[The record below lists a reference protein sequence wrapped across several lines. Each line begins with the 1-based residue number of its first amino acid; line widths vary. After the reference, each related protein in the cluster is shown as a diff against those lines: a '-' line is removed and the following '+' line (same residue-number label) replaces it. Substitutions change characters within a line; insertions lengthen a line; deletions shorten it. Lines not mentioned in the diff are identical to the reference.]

1 MWPGFAK
8 WTGQRIRL
16 TVAVEDGGGGHV
28 GEATCNLLANKQQP
42 KNGDLHRDS
51 RAVRGFKWKE
61 KSGTKKYS
69 GRTMAEDV
77 RNGYLSSDTHPKSRR
92 LVDGVLLLGK
102 HNETV
107 QWANAMPWNKAEMEN
122 AAAR

>member
-1 MWPGFAK
+1 MDTLEKRRVIYWRISSSRRMGIS
-8 WTGQRIRL
+8 TG
-16 TVAVEDGGGGHV
+16 T
-28 GEATCNLLANKQQP
+28 
-42 KNGDLHRDS
+42 
-51 RAVRGFKWKE
+51 VRGFKWKE